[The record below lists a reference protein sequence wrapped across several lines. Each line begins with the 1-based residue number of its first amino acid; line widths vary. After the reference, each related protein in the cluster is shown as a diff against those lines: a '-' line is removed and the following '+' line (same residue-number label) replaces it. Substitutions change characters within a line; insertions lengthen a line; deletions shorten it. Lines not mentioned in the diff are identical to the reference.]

1 MRTALWVF
9 GYGSLVWRPAFAFAE
24 RRTAWIGGFARR
36 FWQGSTDHRGVPGS
50 PGRVV
55 TLLPEA
61 SARCFGVAY
70 RVAESDTECVLA
82 SLDHRERG
90 GYERHPLDL
99 HFDDSTRTTGLVY
112 IATPANPNYLGPAP
126 LDAIAAQI
134 ARARGPSGSNAEYV
148 RELARSLREMPADD
162 EHVFAL
168 DELLREGAG
177 DLAGLPT
184 S

>member
-1 MRTALWVF
+1 MRSALWVF

-24 RRTAWIGGFARR
+24 RRTAWISGFARR

-61 SARCFGVAY
+61 GARCFGVAY
-70 RVAESDTECVLA
+70 RVPESESVCVLA

-99 HFDDSTRTTGLVY
+99 HFADGTRTTGLVY
-112 IATPANPNYLGPAP
+112 IATPANPNYLGPAS
-126 LDAIAAQI
+126 LDAIAAQV
-134 ARARGPSGSNAEYV
+134 ARACGPSGSNAEYV

-168 DELLREGAG
+168 DALLREHAGEGAG
-177 DLAGLPT
+177 VSTG
-184 S
+184 

>member
-1 MRTALWVF
+1 MRGALWVF

-55 TLLPEA
+55 TLLPDPN
-61 SARCFGVAY
+61 ARCFGVAY
-70 RVAESDTECVLA
+70 RVAECESEGVLS

-90 GYERHPLDL
+90 GYERHAVDL
-99 HFDDSTRTTGLVY
+99 HFEDGTRASGLVY

-126 LDAIAAQI
+126 LDAIAAQV
-134 ARARGPSGSNAEYV
+134 AAARGPSGSNAEYV
-148 RELARSLREMPADD
+148 RELARSLREMTADD

-168 DELLREGAG
+168 DALLDARERVPA
-177 DLAGLPT
+177 
-184 S
+184 